1 MTPFNRSVGDI
12 NRHVILISFFQAD
25 TLKIVQSNEP
35 KIVQMYLEDYLIL
48 LQNRM
53 NQYAVEITTQSVSCP
68 VGFLTKTGM
77 SLEMLDAA
85 LNDFVRLHHL
95 HLKREVNYQISRL
108 RDAIRVKEL
117 DEESSLYPITSEQV
131 TSRCVNFS
139 RTFCFV
145 FRF

>member
-1 MTPFNRSVGDI
+1 
-12 NRHVILISFFQAD
+12 
-25 TLKIVQSNEP
+25 
-35 KIVQMYLEDYLIL
+35 MYLEDYLIL

-53 NQYAVEITTQSVSCP
+53 NQYAVEITTQSLSCP
-68 VGFLTKTGM
+68 VGFFTKTGM
-77 SLEMLDAA
+77 SLEMLDKG

-108 RDAIRVKEL
+108 RGAIREKEL

-139 RTFCFV
+139 RAFCFV